1 MWIEREISA
10 SLLERK
16 ALGILALVGVRQAGK
31 SALLRRVDPTRRW
44 VSLDDIGL
52 RDLANQDPDLLLRTH
67 PPPLIVDECQLA
79 PPLFPALKRLVDDRR
94 AAGLRDT
101 AVWLTGSHQLL
112 IDSRIKESLAG
123 RATFR
128 TLHPLSI
135 SELASAGLQAGALF
149 RGGFPELVWDSA
161 PSPVDYF
168 DAYLRTVVER
178 DVVLAAGITKT
189 TPFTRLVRL
198 LALRVGNLLNL
209 SELARDAAVAV
220 STASDWVSALE
231 RMGLVHL
238 VSPMAPSLSSRLV
251 KTPKVF
257 LCDTGLAARLQG
269 WTTPEQLS
277 ASPQVG
283 ALFENQVLLEVLKT
297 RDHHG
302 LPWSIHHWRTRDGE
316 EVDLVV
322 ESTPGRRVALECKWT
337 RPRSRNLVRPRALTN
352 ALGDLPFWVVSELGP
367 TALRNDGTGFVGLDD
382 LGRTLREAL
391 DG

>member
-10 SLLERK
+10 SLLSRK

-31 SALLRRVDPTRRW
+31 SALLRRADPNRRW

-123 RATFR
+123 RTTFR

-283 ALFENQVLLEVLKT
+283 ALFENQVLLEVMKA

-316 EVDLVV
+316 EVDLIV

-337 RPRSRNLVRPRALTN
+337 RPRSRHLERPRALAH
-352 ALGDLPFWVVSELGP
+352 ALGDIPFWVVSELGP
-367 TALRNDGTGFVGLDD
+367 TALRTDGTGFVGLDD
-382 LGRTLREAL
+382 LSRTLRDAL

>member
-1 MWIEREISA
+1 MTWIERDILD
-10 SLLERK
+10 SLRSRN

-31 SALLRRVDPTRRW
+31 SALLRRVEPARRW

-52 RDLANQDPDLLLRTH
+52 RELALQDPDLLLRSH
-67 PPPLIVDECQLA
+67 PPPLIIDECQLA

-94 AAGLRDT
+94 VAGLRDT

-128 TLHPLSI
+128 TLHPLSV
-135 SELASAGLQAGALF
+135 SELATAGKQGGALF
-149 RGGFPELVWDSA
+149 RGGFPELVWESA
-161 PSPVDYF
+161 PDPVDYF
-168 DAYLRTVVER
+168 DGYLRTVVER
-178 DVVLAAGITKT
+178 DVVLATGITRT
-189 TPFTRLVRL
+189 TAFTRLVRL
-198 LALRVGNLLNL
+198 TALRVGNLLNL

-220 STASDWVSALE
+220 STAGDWISALE
-231 RMGLVHL
+231 RMGIVHL
-238 VSPMAPSLSSRLV
+238 VAPMAPSLSSRLV

-297 RDHHG
+297 RDNHAR
-302 LPWSIHHWRTRDGE
+302 PWSVHHWRTRDGE
-316 EVDLVV
+316 EVDLVI
-322 ESTPGRRVALECKWT
+322 ESSPGRRVALECKWA
-337 RPRSRNLVRPRALTN
+337 RPRVRSLGRPSALAG
-352 ALGDLPFWVVSELGP
+352 ALGPIPFWVVSELGP
-367 TALRNDGTGFVGLDD
+367 TAIGADGLGFVGLDD
-382 LGRTLREAL
+382 LGARLREAL
-391 DG
+391 D